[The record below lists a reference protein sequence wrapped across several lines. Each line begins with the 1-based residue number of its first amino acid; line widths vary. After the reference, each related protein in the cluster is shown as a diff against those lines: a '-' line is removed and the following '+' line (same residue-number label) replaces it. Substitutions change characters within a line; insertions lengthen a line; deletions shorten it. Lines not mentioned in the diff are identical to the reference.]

1 MNFKKKTEACV
12 CVFRLYLIYLCLLP
26 QFVMV
31 KLSFKTIL

>member
-1 MNFKKKTEACV
+1 MDLNKKTEAGV
-12 CVFRLYLIYLCLLP
+12 CGFRLYLIYLCLLP